1 MVNFFIYSFSLNCFS
16 ILKKNEWI
24 LGMEHLNLTLEHDKN
39 LIENVLDDID
49 MRYII
54 LFLYIIRNDL
64 FKDLND
70 KDLIESYER
79 VLILDEIYKN
89 NVINFWDEEFI
100 EIYIDLGL
108 MKNIRSIREFK
119 QKDGDFILKLGEE
132 TITIENDIIS
142 VPADTLF
149 LLISKKFKALN
160 RRNYNLALTKLKGV
174 RCEKSNAIHSLI
186 LGIGENDLT
195 LPDDF
200 YYILD
205 QYGNIYQA
213 IKIEITIEGFFQR
226 FKEIQEKIDGFIK
239 IFDPV
244 LNTKSIMKKVNKAI
258 EENKEIFQYLKDEKV
273 ELSDKFAFDKID
285 RNSAVFQEWNS
296 KLLSLLKYRNQLES
310 INIKLVDLKKI
321 YSGKE
326 KKNNYL
332 RFIEKISFNEEE
344 MVDNIQNVLI
354 ELRKELVKI
363 NERITKLTEK
373 ELKLLNLDYERLI
386 LMSSDEQN

>member
-1 MVNFFIYSFSLNCFS
+1 MVNFFTYSFSLNCFS

-70 KDLIESYER
+70 KNLIESYER

-273 ELSDKFAFDKID
+273 ELSDKFNFEKID
-285 RNSAVFQEWNS
+285 RNSAIFQEWNS
-296 KLLSLLKYRNQLES
+296 KLLTLLKYRNQLEN

-332 RFIEKISFNEEE
+332 KFVEKISFNEEGI
-344 MVDNIQNVLI
+344 VDNIQNVLI

-363 NERITKLTEK
+363 NEQITKLTEK